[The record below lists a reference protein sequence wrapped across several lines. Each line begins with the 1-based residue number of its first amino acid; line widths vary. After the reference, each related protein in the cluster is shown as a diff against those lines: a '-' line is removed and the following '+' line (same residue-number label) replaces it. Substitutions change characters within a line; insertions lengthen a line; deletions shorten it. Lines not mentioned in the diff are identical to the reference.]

1 MSPAFPRRRSV
12 PALLRQAV
20 LPAALLVFAAPALAQ
35 GAAPAAPPQN
45 VVSLAASASLE
56 MTMDW
61 LTVTL
66 GTTRDG
72 PEAAAVQAQVRQ
84 ALDAALTEARKA
96 ARPGDLLVRTG
107 GFALHPRYGAKAAIT
122 GWQGSAELVLEGR
135 DTAAVAQ
142 LAGRLQTLSITRVQW
157 SLSREARE
165 KVEGD
170 VTAQAIA
177 RFRSRA
183 DEVARHFGAGGWT
196 VREVNVADHGQP
208 PVDPGPRL
216 RMQAMAAAPAEAL
229 PVEAG
234 RTLVT
239 VTVSGS
245 VQLR

>member
-12 PALLRQAV
+12 STLLRRVV
-20 LPAALLVFAAPALAQ
+20 LPAALLVVTAPALAQ
-35 GAAPAAPPQN
+35 GAAPAAPQN
-45 VVSLAASASLE
+45 VVTLAASASLE

-96 ARPGDLLVRTG
+96 ARPGELLVRTG
-107 GFALHPRYGAKAAIT
+107 GFALHPRYGTKAAIT

-135 DTAAVAQ
+135 DTAAIAQ
-142 LAGRLQTLSITRVQW
+142 LAGRLQTLAITRVQW

-165 KVEGD
+165 KVEGE

-177 RFRSRA
+177 RFRARA
-183 DEVARHFGAGGWT
+183 DEVARHFGSGGWT

-208 PVDPGPRL
+208 PADPGPRM